1 MLTVEVHLGQ
11 RLADAFDLFL
21 GSKEQ
26 MRPSSS
32 ARPGTPNGL
41 ILSAAALTA
50 LALGFMAPLPPAG
63 AAEEAEVTI
72 SLKDHKFDPAEIKVP
87 AARAIKLTVNNLDAT
102 PEEFE
107 SHPLGVEKVI
117 AGKGTAIIRLK
128 PLSKG
133 SYAFV
138 GEYHEETAKGT
149 ITAE

>member
-1 MLTVEVHLGQ
+1 MRQ
-11 RLADAFDLFL
+11 SSRA
-21 GSKEQ
+21 
-26 MRPSSS
+26 RPSI
-32 ARPGTPNGL
+32 REGL
-41 ILSAAALTA
+41 IVGAAALTA
-50 LALGFMAPLPPAG
+50 LALGVVMALPPAA

-87 AARAIKLTVNNLDAT
+87 AAKAIKLTVNNLDAT

-117 AGKGTAIIRLK
+117 AGKGTATIRLK
-128 PLSKG
+128 PLAKG

-149 ITAE
+149 IIAE